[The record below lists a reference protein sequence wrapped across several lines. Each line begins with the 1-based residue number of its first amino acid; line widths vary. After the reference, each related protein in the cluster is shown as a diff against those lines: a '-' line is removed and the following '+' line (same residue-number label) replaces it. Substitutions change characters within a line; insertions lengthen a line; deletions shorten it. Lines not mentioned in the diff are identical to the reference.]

1 MLYVLTLGWVWFAA
15 AGALGLLVGFA
26 TATRGRGGEF
36 SGWWVILAAF
46 GVLAGGFAGAE
57 LGLVPGRAGL
67 QLEIGLLAALAYFIG
82 LPIGGGA
89 KSLLPAPAA
98 APMKPTPVVVR
109 GRPRDEEPPAP
120 IRPAPKLP
128 RPQAARPRPRAAAR
142 RERDR
147 RRRAGIGGEGVA
159 REKALS
165 RPASRK
171 PRGAARRNGRRSD
184 QDQGHWTQKRREAAC
199 ARRVSLRSDRRLEHR
214 QRALDWRGARP
225 FPAGS
230 SAENGFSRRASL
242 SPPRSRRDEA
252 LEPERRGHAGAGL
265 RPRRSLRR
273 PSRRT
278 CCAASI

>member
-109 GRPRDEEPPAP
+109 GRPRDEEHPPPILPPPPSPPPPNVPAP
-120 IRPAPKLP
+120 SSPAPSRRPP
-128 RPQAARPRPRAAAR
+128 RARLQATAAAARNWRRRRRPRKSTFPAGLPKASRRRAAAR
-142 RERDR
+142 PT
-147 RRRAGIGGEGVA
+147 I
-159 REKALS
+159 
-165 RPASRK
+165 
-171 PRGAARRNGRRSD
+171 
-184 QDQGHWTQKRREAAC
+184 
-199 ARRVSLRSDRRLEHR
+199 
-214 QRALDWRGARP
+214 
-225 FPAGS
+225 
-230 SAENGFSRRASL
+230 
-242 SPPRSRRDEA
+242 
-252 LEPERRGHAGAGL
+252 
-265 RPRRSLRR
+265 
-273 PSRRT
+273 
-278 CCAASI
+278 

>member
-67 QLEIGLLAALAYFIG
+67 QLEIGLLATLAYFIG

-109 GRPRDEEPPAP
+109 GRPRDEESPAANSS
-120 IRPAPKLP
+120 PAPKSAAAPKSAPAPKPPPLTSRRPP
-128 RPQAARPRPRAAAR
+128 RARRPRARPSRARPPPPRTNRRRRRRPPKSTFPATLPKASRRRAAAR
-142 RERDR
+142 PT
-147 RRRAGIGGEGVA
+147 I
-159 REKALS
+159 
-165 RPASRK
+165 
-171 PRGAARRNGRRSD
+171 
-184 QDQGHWTQKRREAAC
+184 
-199 ARRVSLRSDRRLEHR
+199 
-214 QRALDWRGARP
+214 
-225 FPAGS
+225 
-230 SAENGFSRRASL
+230 
-242 SPPRSRRDEA
+242 
-252 LEPERRGHAGAGL
+252 
-265 RPRRSLRR
+265 
-273 PSRRT
+273 
-278 CCAASI
+278 

>member
-109 GRPRDEEPPAP
+109 GRPRDEEFPAADSSRSQVRRCSQVRSCSQVPHPDEPPPAKSETAKSETAAAAQELAAKAS
-120 IRPAPKLP
+120 PAKKHFPGHPPESL
-128 RPQAARPRPRAAAR
+128 AAAR
-142 RERDR
+142 GGAPDDLTRIK
-147 RRRAGIGGEGVA
+147 GIGPKSVEKLHALGVFHFDQIAAWNIDNARWIGAALSVPGRVERGKWIQQA
-159 REKALS
+159 RELV
-165 RPASRK
+165 
-171 PRGAARRNGRRSD
+171 AA
-184 QDQGHWTQKRREAAC
+184 KE
-199 ARRVSLRSDRRLEHR
+199 
-214 QRALDWRGARP
+214 
-225 FPAGS
+225 
-230 SAENGFSRRASL
+230 
-242 SPPRSRRDEA
+242 
-252 LEPERRGHAGAGL
+252 
-265 RPRRSLRR
+265 
-273 PSRRT
+273 PSR
-278 CCAASI
+278 

>member
-26 TATRGRGGEF
+26 TAARGRGGEF

-109 GRPRDEEPPAP
+109 GRPRDEEFPAPEHAAPKHASKLAAADSPAPTSLAPEPPPAKSET
-120 IRPAPKLP
+120 A
-128 RPQAARPRPRAAAR
+128 AAAR
-142 RERDR
+142 EL
-147 RRRAGIGGEGVA
+147 A
-159 REKALS
+159 EKASPTKRHLPGHPPES
-165 RPASRK
+165 L
-171 PRGAARRNGRRSD
+171 GAARGGAPDDLTRIRGIGPKSVEKLHALGVFHFDQIAAWNIDNARWIGAALSVPGRVERGKWI
-184 QDQGHWTQKRREAAC
+184 QQARELVAPK
-199 ARRVSLRSDRRLEHR
+199 E
-214 QRALDWRGARP
+214 
-225 FPAGS
+225 
-230 SAENGFSRRASL
+230 
-242 SPPRSRRDEA
+242 
-252 LEPERRGHAGAGL
+252 
-265 RPRRSLRR
+265 
-273 PSRRT
+273 PSR
-278 CCAASI
+278 